1 MPLESDAKVKLLPVI
16 HNDEI
21 SGLDYFFYLWNLF
34 NVTPIDFKTISVG
47 SFVMDKCNLFQ
58 YFSQEKCCDIWFTK
72 HSPYIDSR
80 SINSLLLF
88 LEAFIEHIFFQSS
101 LEVHY
106 MEALSNLIL
115 LSWWDIAFGHFKSY
129 QLIAYELYNLWVRLI
144 SRLVE
149 KSSFIIDQL
158 SKYPEHLNL
167 FIINCLRIYVDY
179 HFHKENAS
187 RLLKDTAS
195 QMTGIHASANM
206 HSLSVLYRRS
216 IEQLNVNNVKD
227 LSAVDTSSETMFA
240 NRICLAIAEILKK
253 LVRLG
258 LADCLKQNP
267 DLPITSFADAKIV
280 ERFNI
285 VRDYLLVRASRLL
298 AYELESTVISSYLP
312 KQFACL
318 VHVTAPKHLVPE
330 LLNISLCKSDKTS
343 DVCKN
348 PHIDLIS
355 WALEQNLNVADY
367 AFWCVTST
375 DMKDIEAVNYLLSRL
390 LPHAKLLAKD
400 HSFCYALILHLDRV
414 RKATLTENQH
424 IKLLRAV
431 FEHLSTIHKCDLL
444 ESLQSFK
451 NSNRA
456 TPLSNSTIHFQ
467 THIRQLFNRLVAY
480 NTNPDDNNENFNN
493 NQRMLNLF
501 NKDFLL
507 DCELLL
513 FTNPIR
519 FLVELI
525 RLPVSRKCPH
535 SLTAVHQL
543 LDQLLY
549 VLQVPINFST
559 ATKCLPQTDNS
570 TPLSSDQFVH
580 STIFQELIL
589 VNWSNR
595 KSHKDLSLLGHEDPY
610 ESKDG
615 NLFHVSFLY
624 EEGKSELSNNDDDL
638 CQSSSSYK
646 LSDNPILDTIIYLF
660 RKPNCIIQI
669 NSIVKYFLILVKNSI
684 LNKSSSNYINHS
696 TPTSCTATTD
706 IINSSSS
713 LQSVHIRLF
722 IHVLSSLM
730 NDTSIIKH
738 HLNEIDLNEL
748 LKQLIQLFNILFL
761 NQLTT
766 IHNDNSNMV
775 TSKDDLTCKKCIE
788 TTVCHYLTS
797 NEVDIMLLEL
807 IECCF
812 RQSYECLLSNK
823 QSTIQEGA
831 EVEEQQQRSHAKEN
845 LSLLNTFKKDILNSM
860 NIYDWYKQRCMYLF
874 SAIFSSIKTLK
885 SIQQYDDECL
895 NDDINELK
903 DNVFTLSIEISDL
916 QLNSLKH
923 LMNINMFCEST
934 GIQFKNISI
943 IPSSME
949 QTEHSDS
956 ILLPFSTVSSE
967 NNNAENQIIS
977 PRLLYFIFE
986 LATVSNRLCDQ
997 VLKAVIS
1004 RSLKPNHLWNHISSG
1019 HLLIA
1024 VHLFLKKTVRSR
1036 QLKCWER
1043 LYFLF
1048 NKLLKSGILVYPL
1061 PTLVNTTSNGSD
1073 NILSRSFYLLDW
1085 SKLCGAFDLFA
1096 FTSDLFNLW
1105 CISLETSPNRR
1116 LLRNTF
1122 QSIDSSIIKT
1132 NDNNTSK
1139 IDHQETELYILCYS
1153 LCSLVSLLSSVI
1165 SLHSNTQINKICS
1178 GSNIDDCNATDS
1190 DHDVIS
1196 LLKSSQFVQYSKHL
1210 AISLLNQLSNRLSNS
1225 LIPNFL
1231 MKSTSQSNVISSEWN
1246 RLKQT
1251 ILLVQQ
1257 DLSRN

>member
-1 MPLESDAKVKLLPVI
+1 MPEQQVSTFSVDGPGCSIPLTMLFVHIEQALVNSFSKSYEENGKESESPETMPLES
-16 HNDEI
+16 
-21 SGLDYFFYLWNLF
+21 LDYFFYLWNLF

-535 SLTAVHQL
+535 SLTAVHQ
-543 LDQLLY
+543 
-549 VLQVPINFST
+549 
-559 ATKCLPQTDNS
+559 CLPQTDNS

-615 NLFHVSFLY
+615 NLFHKERVNY
-624 EEGKSELSNNDDDL
+624 
-638 CQSSSSYK
+638 Q
-646 LSDNPILDTIIYLF
+646 TMMMIY
-660 RKPNCIIQI
+660 
-669 NSIVKYFLILVKNSI
+669 V
-684 LNKSSSNYINHS
+684 NHR
-696 TPTSCTATTD
+696 
-706 IINSSSS
+706 
-713 LQSVHIRLF
+713 Q
-722 IHVLSSLM
+722 
-730 NDTSIIKH
+730 
-738 HLNEIDLNEL
+738 L

-997 VLKAVIS
+997 
-1004 RSLKPNHLWNHISSG
+1004 
-1019 HLLIA
+1019 
-1024 VHLFLKKTVRSR
+1024 FLKKTVRSR

-1061 PTLVNTTSNGSD
+1061 PTLVNTTSNG
-1073 NILSRSFYLLDW
+1073 N
-1085 SKLCGAFDLFA
+1085 
-1096 FTSDLFNLW
+1096 LFNLW